1 MEFLQSPTGL
11 LAGMVLAVVGSLTLL
26 YVLIKKFVPWFRKE
40 QGYWKETEIEAIL
53 LPILDKV
60 IVAVFNISEHS
71 LETTARVLESADKQ
85 ELARLSYPLIL
96 ELVAKTP
103 LPVSVFT
110 KFVTEERWCQ
120 EVKERYDYLISWY
133 RLSGE
138 KLLEALRPESEKM
151 DDGFFRIRLPDV
163 TGVHPS

>member
-1 MEFLQSPTGL
+1 MDSL
-11 LAGMVLAVVGSLTLL
+11 LVGMVLAAVGSLTLL
-26 YVLIKKFVPWFRKE
+26 YVLVRKLVPWFRHE
-40 QGYWKETEIEAIL
+40 QGYWKEAEIEAIL
-53 LPILDKV
+53 LPILDQV

-71 LETTARVLESADKQ
+71 LKTTARVLESADKQ

-103 LPVSVFT
+103 LPVSVFISL
-110 KFVTEERWCQ
+110 VTEEKWCE
-120 EVKERYDYLISWY
+120 EVQKRYDYLIDWY

-138 KLLEALRPESEKM
+138 KLLEALRPERE

-163 TGVHPS
+163 TGVHPTS

>member
-1 MEFLQSPTGL
+1 MDPTGL
-11 LAGMVLAVVGSLTLL
+11 LVGLSVVIGSLVLL
-26 YVLIKKFVPWFRKE
+26 YVLIKKLVPWFRHE
-40 QGYWKETEIEAIL
+40 QGYWKEAEIEAIL

-71 LETTARVLESADKQ
+71 LATTARVLESADKL

-103 LPVSVFT
+103 LPVSVFV
-110 KFVTEERWCQ
+110 KIVTEERWCQ
-120 EVKERYDYLISWY
+120 EVQERYDYLISWY

-138 KLLEALRPESEKM
+138 KLLEALKPESEKM
-151 DDGFFRIRLPDV
+151 NDTYRIRLPDV